1 MPEGFNFEIVKSRKR
16 TLEIHVE
23 GCPPWKQIPANG
35 GERTRQKE
43 RRALLEQRAKE
54 IFGKAPCL
62 VTQIALSIRYRR
74 NKGRADACNI
84 IGGVADALEVLYIDD
99 REIKEVHYTEQMGA
113 KDEYW
118 VTVEGQ
124 FFDERSG

>member
-1 MPEGFNFEIVKSRKR
+1 MLEEFNYEILQSRKR
-16 TLEIHVE
+16 VLEIHVE
-23 GCPPWKQIPANG
+23 DCPPWKQSPAND
-35 GERTRQKE
+35 GEGTRQKE
-43 RRALLEQRAKE
+43 RRALLEERAKE

-62 VTQIALSIRYRR
+62 VTQITLSIRYKR

-99 REIKEVHYTEQMGA
+99 REIKEVHYTEEMGD

-118 VTVEGQ
+118 VIVGGK
-124 FFDERSG
+124 FFDE